1 MSASSAKAIVSRF
14 LRASVYALP
23 AVSVLG
29 AGQAAQAATSSFGAN
44 FDRWMYPF
52 GATPGTE
59 TAGSSFGAIG
69 SDGFDDRDAQ
79 FLVGFGT
86 AGSIAPGQGAATYN
100 VASARVTVTIVTG
113 NTFAYDATEDP
124 FASYAPG
131 ATDGDAGRPIE
142 LHGVGYRGGFTE
154 PTFTETTGFGLTG
167 PPAEAVRRAF
177 AADFNGPAAVDVS
190 NNVTGPDLNDDA
202 ANDAFDANP
211 WAVGTTSAV
220 SPGAAV
226 PANAVF
232 AFDLDLSD
240 PDVLAYV
247 QRGLDAGGLRFAL
260 SSLHDASL
268 GGAPSY
274 PRFYTRENDP
284 ARAPTLEVTLVPE
297 PGLGGTL
304 LLPAVA
310 MCARR
315 RRAR

>member
-1 MSASSAKAIVSRF
+1 MSASLAKAIVFRF
-14 LRASVYALP
+14 LRASAFTLP
-23 AVSVLG
+23 AVSVLSI
-29 AGQAAQAATSSFGAN
+29 GQPAHGATSNFAAN

-86 AGSIAPGQGAATYN
+86 TGSITPGLGASAYN
-100 VASARVTVTIVTG
+100 VASARLTVTVVTA
-113 NTFAYDATEDP
+113 NTFAYDPTEDAV
-124 FASYAPG
+124 ASYAPG
-131 ATDGDAGRPIE
+131 GTDDDTGRPIE

-154 PTFTETTGFGLTG
+154 PTFTETTGFGLMG

-177 AADFNGPAAVDVS
+177 AADFNGATAVDVS
-190 NNVTGPDLNDDA
+190 NNVTGPDLDDNS

-211 WAVGTTSAV
+211 WAVGTTGAV
-220 SPGAAV
+220 APGATV
-226 PANAVF
+226 PANTVF
-232 AFDLDLSD
+232 TFDLDLSD

-247 QRGLDAGGLRFAL
+247 QRGLDAGGIRFAV

-284 ARAPTLEVTLVPE
+284 TRAATLEVTLVPE
-297 PGLGGTL
+297 PGLGAVL
-304 LLPAVA
+304 LLPALA
-310 MCARR
+310 MCVRR
-315 RRAR
+315 RRVR